1 MKIFTG
7 GGLIGWLAKAR
18 EEKIMDEYRKACAR
32 EWVDSFNRPRSFGGG
47 SHGWEC
53 QFCGKRL
60 KSYSGERTERPS
72 VNWQEDAKIHHMVCI
87 HGLNFNITDK

>member
-1 MKIFTG
+1 
-7 GGLIGWLAKAR
+7 
-18 EEKIMDEYRKACAR
+18 MDEYRKACAR

-72 VNWQEDAKIHHMVCI
+72 VKLAGGCKIHHMVCI

>member
-47 SHGWEC
+47 VAWLGM
-53 QFCGKRL
+53 
-60 KSYSGERTERPS
+60 S
-72 VNWQEDAKIHHMVCI
+72 VLWKKIEI
-87 HGLNFNITDK
+87 L

>member
-32 EWVDSFNRPRSFGGG
+32 EWVDSFNRPRSFGGCLLYT
-47 SHGWEC
+47 S
-53 QFCGKRL
+53 
-60 KSYSGERTERPS
+60 PS
-72 VNWQEDAKIHHMVCI
+72 PRD
-87 HGLNFNITDK
+87 

>member
-32 EWVDSFNRPRSFGGG
+32 EWFDSFNRPRSFGGG

-72 VNWQEDAKIHHMVCI
+72 VKLAGGCKNSPYGMHSWIE
-87 HGLNFNITDK
+87 F